1 MASLNVPKW
10 LVYSSSA
17 LTLFFRNLYRRKPA
31 SRASNAKSKAP
42 PAIPA
47 ISAVLSDS
55 SALDWLAAADNGAV
69 TDDVKSVVKTIKV
82 EDDVVE
88 LFDED
93 EELFVGVEELFDG
106 DVTMVGA
113 GVVGRDSPQEYTAEE
128 FPQVK
133 VRVAVLSIARNAIQ
147 KFPLC
152 PECVLSNRM
161 SKESDWLV

>member
-1 MASLNVPKW
+1 M
-10 LVYSSSA
+10 
-17 LTLFFRNLYRRKPA
+17 
-31 SRASNAKSKAP
+31 
-42 PAIPA
+42 
-47 ISAVLSDS
+47 
-55 SALDWLAAADNGAV
+55 DWLAAADNGAV

-93 EELFVGVEELFDG
+93 EKLFVEVEELFDG

-133 VRVAVLSIARNAIQ
+133 VRVAVLSIAEKSVGHFGI
-147 KFPLC
+147 
-152 PECVLSNRM
+152 
-161 SKESDWLV
+161 

>member
-1 MASLNVPKW
+1 M
-10 LVYSSSA
+10 
-17 LTLFFRNLYRRKPA
+17 
-31 SRASNAKSKAP
+31 
-42 PAIPA
+42 
-47 ISAVLSDS
+47 
-55 SALDWLAAADNGAV
+55 DWLAAADNDAV

-93 EELFVGVEELFDG
+93 EEVFVGVDELFDG

-133 VRVAVLSIARNAIQ
+133 VRVAVLSIAEKSVGHFGI
-147 KFPLC
+147 
-152 PECVLSNRM
+152 
-161 SKESDWLV
+161 

>member
-1 MASLNVPKW
+1 MLASVKVPKW
-10 LVYSSSA
+10 LAYSSSA
-17 LTLFFRNLYRRKPA
+17 LTLFFRNLCRRKPA
-31 SRASNAKSKAP
+31 SRASNAKSRAP
-42 PAIPA
+42 AAVPAIT
-47 ISAVLSDS
+47 AVLSDS
-55 SALDWLAAADNGAV
+55 LALDWLAAADNDAV

-93 EELFVGVEELFDG
+93 EELFAIMEELFDD
-106 DVTMVGA
+106 DVTVVGA

-133 VRVAVLSIARNAIQ
+133 ARVAVLSIARNAIQ

-161 SKESDWLV
+161 SKESD

>member
-1 MASLNVPKW
+1 MRYQQQQIFSTEKKLP
-10 LVYSSSA
+10 
-17 LTLFFRNLYRRKPA
+17 
-31 SRASNAKSKAP
+31 
-42 PAIPA
+42 
-47 ISAVLSDS
+47 
-55 SALDWLAAADNGAV
+55 SALDWLAAADNDDV

-106 DVTMVGA
+106 DVTIVGA

-133 VRVAVLSIARNAIQ
+133 VRVAVLSIAEKSVGHYGI
-147 KFPLC
+147 
-152 PECVLSNRM
+152 
-161 SKESDWLV
+161 

>member
-1 MASLNVPKW
+1 M
-10 LVYSSSA
+10 
-17 LTLFFRNLYRRKPA
+17 
-31 SRASNAKSKAP
+31 
-42 PAIPA
+42 
-47 ISAVLSDS
+47 
-55 SALDWLAAADNGAV
+55 DWLAAADNDAV

-93 EELFVGVEELFDG
+93 EEVFVGVDELFDG

-133 VRVAVLSIARNAIQ
+133 VRVAVLSIA
-147 KFPLC
+147 
-152 PECVLSNRM
+152 EM
-161 SKESDWLV
+161 SVGYFGI